1 MLEIEEA
8 IFWSI
13 LILETLKQRNKMRL
27 LTKLAGLVLL
37 VVGVY
42 FVGQNIIF
50 TTQVSRFWWSDI
62 SAAGAVLAITTGII
76 SLLFFRHII
85 GDLGWGLV
93 VLGILLI
100 FVSGRV
106 VLLPTSLWYFFL
118 SFVSLIA
125 GFRLIT
131 TGRLDI

>member
-1 MLEIEEA
+1 
-8 IFWSI
+8 
-13 LILETLKQRNKMRL
+13 MRF
-27 LTKLAGLVLL
+27 LTKLVGLVLL
-37 VVGVY
+37 IVGVY

-62 SAAGAVLAITTGII
+62 SAAGSVLAITTGII
-76 SLLFFRHII
+76 SLLFFRRII

-100 FVSGRV
+100 FISGRV

-125 GFRLIT
+125 GFRIIT

>member
-1 MLEIEEA
+1 
-8 IFWSI
+8 
-13 LILETLKQRNKMRL
+13 MRL
-27 LTKLAGLVLL
+27 LTKLVGLVLL
-37 VVGVY
+37 IVGVY

-50 TTQVSRFWWSDI
+50 TTQVSPFWWSDL
-62 SAAGAVLAITTGII
+62 SAAGSVLAITTGII
-76 SLLFFRHII
+76 SLLFFRRIV

-93 VLGILLI
+93 ILGILLI